1 VLSIATGHDTR
12 YLTEAVGSGREG
24 YYTGAVAAGEP
35 PGRWYGAG
43 AERLGLAGTV
53 DADLMESIYTH
64 LRDPR
69 DPATH
74 DPATR
79 ADAEALAPGH
89 RRYRSAEEVYA
100 GLLEASPEAG
110 PERRAE
116 LQAQAERSARQAV
129 SFLDV
134 TFSAPKSVTVLG
146 VAFERAAADARN
158 AGDKDTAAAWATHAG
173 AVEEAVMAGA
183 RAAIAYLQDEAG
195 YSRVGHHGGGAGR
208 WIDAHEFVV
217 AQFLQH
223 DSRDRD
229 PQLHVHQA
237 ILNRVLCTDGQWRTL
252 DSRAI
257 HAMRGAAAAVGER
270 VMEAHLTRSLGVRFE
285 TRPDGRARE
294 VLGVRQDVMD
304 LFSSRRRA
312 ITAKTQQLVNAYT
325 QRYGHEP
332 NALQRTRLA
341 QEATLATRR
350 AKAHEGE
357 TTEPRLERWDAE
369 LRAEVGAGLTAVAT
383 DVLGRAQQPD
393 PAAEF
398 SVRDVLDRALAR
410 VAEQGG
416 SFTRSD
422 VVRAVSDELPG
433 NLGLA
438 PERVREL
445 LDGLTDEALQAGLR
459 HVEAADTSAWPED
472 LRLANGASVF
482 EGPGSAR
489 YSTVGQ
495 LAADQALRDAVVE
508 RGAPTLTDEQADALV
523 AQLVASGR
531 ELGEDQ
537 AAALRG
543 VLTSGAQVE
552 VLVAAAGTGKSFT
565 VGALADAWTGRAV
578 GDPGAQPGG
587 SGNWPREAGERRVF
601 GLAPSEVAAQVLAED
616 GLTTANTHRW
626 LGAQRRLDTTRPGAP
641 DRFGDDALRL
651 RAGDLVV
658 VDEAGMAGTAEL
670 AEIHQRCQ
678 AAGAKLLLVGDPRQL
693 AAIGPGGTLADL
705 AERGI
710 RYELTD
716 VRRFTEAW
724 EGPASLRLR
733 DGDRAALD
741 EYVKHGRLFDAGTA
755 DQAEADAAR
764 AWLGD
769 TVTGKESLLLV
780 ASNEDAARVGAALRA
795 ELVGLGMVHE
805 AGVALGAEGAQGCV
819 AGVGDMIQARH
830 NAWELAG
837 FEGNDGV
844 PLNRQ
849 TFRVTGLRPD
859 GGLTVERAN
868 GPSTGETLELPAG
881 YVTEHVTLAYAST
894 VHAAQGRTV
903 DTSHAV
909 VGTGMD
915 AAAVYVA
922 LTRGRDDNTAW
933 TVTRNVAEDTET
945 GQTFEVEPRTAR
957 AVIDDLLETAEK
969 QRSALTE
976 QERAQQQAR
985 STMTHLDQL
994 IHVVQR
1000 VTAERTH
1007 TTLDALAADGT
1018 LSAAERARLAAD
1030 EAMPTLEGLLRTVE
1044 LAGHDPARVL
1054 ADAARDDRGLVDAK
1068 SPAQV
1073 LHHRITG
1080 TLQGR
1085 LTPHLDG
1092 AADLIPGEVT
1102 DARDLQF
1109 LQDRADAA
1117 DTRRHQLGA
1126 ELAADPP
1133 RWALDALGPVPDS
1146 TDDPIARQEWE
1157 QRAGWGGAHRE
1168 LADHQ
1173 GDETDPLG
1181 AAPAPGMVEKAAV
1194 FRTAHEAL
1202 GLVDVG
1208 AEEAGM
1214 SDGQLRAR
1222 YQALKREET
1231 WAPRHVDD
1239 DLAVAHQHSARSRT
1253 DSAIW
1258 DARAGA
1264 SGRDDEGIEFFD
1276 DASETAAADAEEA
1289 GRVAEGL
1296 EEVDQAR
1303 ARWYAETAVARDF
1316 AHRAG
1321 AELRARG
1328 IDPESADDR
1337 VTADEW
1343 IEAHR
1348 AEQSDADR
1356 HREITEDYELDNHD
1370 QAEDT
1375 TEIPDE
1381 RPVETDVADIR
1392 DISEPNLD
1400 ERSAPEPRAGY
1411 PSLDETAEDVAR
1423 AQLALQEIENRRRY
1437 EQAAAETARSDELAR
1452 WDGDDHA
1459 AGANA
1464 SDADSESDE
1473 RVLDR

>member
-1 VLSIATGHDTR
+1 MLSIATGHDTS

-35 PGRWYGAG
+35 PGRWFGAG
-43 AERLGLAGTV
+43 AERLGLTGTV
-53 DADLMESIYTH
+53 DAELMESIYTH

-79 ADAEALAPGH
+79 DDAEALAPAH
-89 RRYRSAEEVYA
+89 RRYRSAEEIYA
-100 GLLEASPEAG
+100 QLLEANPEAG

-146 VAFERAAADARN
+146 VAFERAAADARA
-158 AGDKDTAAAWATHAG
+158 AGDEGAAAAWDAHTA

-183 RAAIAYLQDEAG
+183 RAAIEYLQDEAG
-195 YSRVGHHGGGAGR
+195 YSRIGHHGGGAGR

-237 ILNRVLCTDGQWRTL
+237 ILNRVLCSDGEWRTL

-257 HAMRGAAAAVGER
+257 HAMRGAAAAIAER

-294 VLGVRQDVMD
+294 VIGVRQDVLD

-312 ITAKTQQLVNAYT
+312 ITAKTHQLVDAYT
-325 QRYGHEP
+325 ARYGHEP

-341 QEATLATRR
+341 QEATLATRA

-357 TTEPRLERWDAE
+357 TTEQRLDRWDAE
-369 LRAEVGAGLTAVAT
+369 LRAEVGAGLAAVAT
-383 DVLGRAQQPD
+383 DVLERAQQPD

-422 VVRAVSDELPG
+422 LIRALSDELPG
-433 NLGLA
+433 NLGLD
-438 PERVREL
+438 PSRVREL
-445 LDGLTDEALQAGLR
+445 LDGLSDEALQAALR
-459 HVEAADTSAWPED
+459 HVEEADTSGWPED
-472 LRLANGASVF
+472 LRLANGTSVF
-482 EGPGSAR
+482 EGPGCAR

-495 LAADQALRDAVVE
+495 LAADQALRDAAIE
-508 RGAPTLTDEQADALV
+508 RGAPAMTAEEADALM
-523 AQLVASGR
+523 AQLAASGR
-531 ELGEDQ
+531 ELGDDQ

-552 VLVAAAGTGKSFT
+552 VIVAAAGTGKSFT
-565 VGALADAWTGRAV
+565 VGALADAWTGRTAGEP
-578 GDPGAQPGG
+578 GDQPG
-587 SGNWPREAGERRVF
+587 EAGERRAF
-601 GLAPSEVAAQVLAED
+601 GLAPSENAAQILADD

-626 LGAQRRLDTTRPGAP
+626 LGAQRRLDSAQPGAP
-641 DRFGDDALRL
+641 DRFGDETLRL

-658 VDEAGMAGTAEL
+658 VDEGGMAGTAEL
-670 AEIHQRCQ
+670 GEIHQRCQ
-678 AAGAKLLLVGDPRQL
+678 AGGAKLLLVGDPRQL
-693 AAIGPGGTLADL
+693 AAVGPGGTLADL

-710 RYELTD
+710 RYKLTD
-716 VRRFTEAW
+716 VRRFNAEW
-724 EGPASLRLR
+724 EGPASLGLR

-741 EYVKHGRLFDAGTA
+741 TYVKHGRLFDAGTA

-769 TVTGKESLLLV
+769 TVSGRESLLLV
-780 ASNEDAARVGAALRA
+780 ASNEDAARVAARLRA
-795 ELVGLGMVHE
+795 ELVGLGQVDE
-805 AGVALGAEGAQGCV
+805 QGVALGADGAQGCI
-819 AGVGDMIQARH
+819 AGVGDVIQARE
-830 NAWELAG
+830 NAWHLAG
-837 FEGNDGV
+837 FDGNPGAI
-844 PLNRQ
+844 LNRQ
-849 TFRVTGLRPD
+849 TFRVTALRPD
-859 GGLTVERAN
+859 GGLTVERAT
-868 GPSTGETLELPAG
+868 GPSAGETIQLPAG
-881 YVTEHVTLAYAST
+881 YVAEHVALAYAST

-903 DTSHAV
+903 DTTHSI

-915 AAAVYVA
+915 ANAVYVA
-922 LTRGRDDNTAW
+922 MTRGRDDNTAW
-933 TVTRNVAEDTET
+933 SVTRRVAEDSET
-945 GQTFEVEPRTAR
+945 GRTFEFEPRTAR
-957 AVIDDLLETAEK
+957 AVFDDLLSVAEQ

-994 IHVVQR
+994 IHVAQR

-1007 TTLDALAADGT
+1007 GTLDALAAEGA
-1018 LSAAERARLAAD
+1018 LSAHERARLAAD
-1030 EAMPTLEGLLRTVE
+1030 DAMPTLERLLRTAE
-1044 LAGHDPARVL
+1044 LAGHDPDQVL
-1054 ADAARDDRGLVDAK
+1054 ADATRDDRGLTDAK

-1073 LHHRITG
+1073 LHHRITSS
-1080 TLQGR
+1080 LQGQ
-1085 LTPHLDG
+1085 LTPHLDS
-1092 AADLIPGEVT
+1092 AADLIPRTVT
-1102 DARDLQF
+1102 DEKELRF
-1109 LQDRADAA
+1109 LQERADAA
-1117 DTRRHQLGA
+1117 DTRRHELGA

-1133 RWALDALGPVPDS
+1133 AWALDALGPVPDS
-1146 TDDPIARQEWE
+1146 ADDPLARQEWE
-1157 QRAGWGGAHRE
+1157 QRAGWAGAHRE
-1168 LADHQ
+1168 LDAHE

-1194 FRTAHEAL
+1194 FRTAHQAL
-1202 GLVDVG
+1202 GLVDAG

-1239 DLAVAHQHSARSRT
+1239 DLAAAYQHTARSRT
-1253 DSAIW
+1253 DAAVWAARTGSPDIDDDDIDLLREVSEDVATEAE
-1258 DARAGA
+1258 DAAL
-1264 SGRDDEGIEFFD
+1264 
-1276 DASETAAADAEEA
+1276 AA
-1289 GRVAEGL
+1289 VGL
-1296 EEVDQAR
+1296 AEVDQAR
-1303 ARWYAETAVARDF
+1303 AQWYAETAVTRDN

-1328 IDPESADDR
+1328 NDPEAPDDR

-1348 AEQSDADR
+1348 AEQAEVDR
-1356 HREITEDYELDNHD
+1356 NREITEDYELHD
-1370 QAEDT
+1370 EPTDAVTDVAEQQ
-1375 TEIPDE
+1375 
-1381 RPVETDVADIR
+1381 VETDVPDIR
-1392 DISEPNLD
+1392 DTSTPD
-1400 ERSAPEPRAGY
+1400 PTERTDVARRDGHPT
-1411 PSLDETAEDVAR
+1411 LDETAEDVTR
-1423 AQLALQEIENRRRY
+1423 AQLALREIENRREH
-1437 EQAAAETARSDELAR
+1437 EQAVESDRADELGR
-1452 WDGDDHA
+1452 WDAESEDADMTSA
-1459 AGANA
+1459 DVD
-1464 SDADSESDE
+1464 SDAEADVLE
-1473 RVLDR
+1473 R